1 MNYLIGVSGKAGH
14 GKDSVVSF
22 LKQCLVEDYGSG
34 NVEYVD
40 IKFADKLK
48 EITADLLDVL
58 PWYMND
64 QAGKET
70 GIEHMGD
77 ITGRKALQIVGTDIA
92 RAIYQDIW
100 VYHYMSKVYDY
111 FANAP
116 CEFKDCFVFTSDVRF
131 ENEYQVIKDYETLT
145 VKPVLIR
152 VVRPGFSIVGGEN
165 HASETGL
172 DHINGWD
179 HKLTAYDL
187 TELSK
192 MTGEVYKSIM
202 EQRG

>member
-70 GIEHMGD
+70 GIEHMGG
-77 ITGRKALQIVGTDIA
+77 ITGRRALQIIGTDVA
-92 RAIYQDIW
+92 RSIYQDVW
-100 VYHYMSKVYDY
+100 VYHYMDKVTDY
-111 FANAP
+111 FASIVTIP
-116 CEFKDCFVFTSDVRF
+116 DSVFVFTSDVRF
-131 ENEYQVIKDYETLT
+131 KNEYDAVKKYEGSLN
-145 VKPVLIR
+145 VKPILIR
-152 VVRPGFSIVGGEN
+152 VVRPGFNIGHGVN
-165 HASETGL
+165 HLSETQL
-172 DHINGWD
+172 DDVNDWD
-179 HKLTAYDL
+179 YKLVAEDL
-187 TELSK
+187 TELGK
-192 MTGEVYKSIM
+192 MTREVYKSIV
-202 EQRG
+202 E